1 MTYHSREA
9 LENLGETIRD
19 KAIQV
24 IVTLFNEYTRSRT
37 TGGAVGDPVLFA
49 GKNPNLPASFTTHAP
64 TEGELRAYLWGCY
77 SDIPGLFVSSSG
89 SNPENCKQSIDSL
102 WESAFILHP
111 SLTPTTSNGKLSYP
125 IPESFSW
132 DETPLETRINNIGHL
147 CDSWDGEASDAF
159 ASYVGQ
165 FSTAIDLQHD
175 LAVALAVTLDAH
187 REILSRSYFDIWNIG
202 QETLK
207 ALDTIGD
214 CDPQATSVTL
224 TVVGALAAV
233 LAEFATGGLA
243 TGLVIGAEAAGV
255 GSALFGVMQG
265 PSTPIG
271 GGTVPVV
278 ISQMRAAVSKLTG
291 DIDGQRQQLL
301 RVLRASASKVD
312 EAMVNNTIQI
322 KAPKPLNALKKAYI
336 HHIRQ
341 EFYR

>member
-233 LAEFATGGLA
+233 LAEFATGGPGHRSRSGRRGLGALRCHAGSVDANRRRDSAGCDISDACSRLKADRRHRRSAPA
-243 TGLVIGAEAAGV
+243 TP
-255 GSALFGVMQG
+255 SRPQG
-265 PSTPIG
+265 
-271 GGTVPVV
+271 
-278 ISQMRAAVSKLTG
+278 
-291 DIDGQRQQLL
+291 
-301 RVLRASASKVD
+301 
-312 EAMVNNTIQI
+312 
-322 KAPKPLNALKKAYI
+322 
-336 HHIRQ
+336 
-341 EFYR
+341 